1 MEKATQACYSRILVA
16 EEKEANRIAREL
28 HHDLSQLLSSIESIL
43 ENAIRQ
49 IVGDEVK
56 TGVESLR
63 SLIPKIQY
71 SISELQRIGMNIFPP
86 TLGDLGIL
94 ATISWA
100 CRELRKAN
108 SGIQIAEQI
117 EIQEE
122 EIPCFLKIIIYKILR
137 EALSNIAKHSESD
150 LVHLSFQKK
159 NGRIELS
166 IHDNGKGFNVG
177 EVLNKENKESGE
189 KALGLWSLRDRVELS
204 GGSFSI
210 KSSKG
215 RGTVIRALWPIE
227 ELPH

>member
-1 MEKATQACYSRILVA
+1 MEKGTQGCYSRILVA
-16 EEKEANRIAREL
+16 EEKEAKRIAREL
-28 HHDLSQLLSSIESIL
+28 HHDLSQVLSSIESRL

-49 IVGDEVK
+49 IAGNEVK

-63 SLIPKIQY
+63 SLIPKIQS
-71 SISELQRIGMNIFPP
+71 SISELQRIGMHMFPP

-100 CRELRKAN
+100 CREFQKAN

-117 EIQEE
+117 DIQEN
-122 EIPCFLKIIIYKILR
+122 EIPGFLKIIIYKILG
-137 EALSNIAKHSESD
+137 EALSNIANHSNSD

-159 NGRIELS
+159 NGRIELT
-166 IHDNGKGFNVG
+166 IQDNGKGFNVG
-177 EVLNKENKESGE
+177 EVLNKESGE
-189 KALGLWSLRDRVELS
+189 EALGLSSLRDRVELS

-210 KSSKG
+210 ESSKG

-227 ELPH
+227 QPRH